1 MPTMP
6 SPSPP
11 TTSAVKLNRRPPLTT
26 LATRL
31 IVTTRS
37 RCGVFSA
44 TSRAPR
50 PSRPPRPPRP
60 SRPPSR
66 PPPSVLVP
74 DPEPRRCGPGMTVH
88 SFLELESSAASGVGQ
103 GCDATLVPVATA
115 VEDHFIDARG
125 LGPLGYER
133 TDLGR
138 DGLLVAVGAPDR
150 GVQRRGRGQRVT
162 LGVVDDLGRDVA

>member
-1 MPTMP
+1 MP
-6 SPSPP
+6 SPSPT

-74 DPEPRRCGPGMTVH
+74 DPEPRRCGPGITVH
-88 SFLELESSAASGVGQ
+88 FSFRIIGLELETGFAGGVSQGRNAA
-103 GCDATLVPVATA
+103 CVPVATA
-115 VEDHFIDARG
+115 VEDHLVDARG

-133 TDLGR
+133 T
-138 DGLLVAVGAPDR
+138 
-150 GVQRRGRGQRVT
+150 
-162 LGVVDDLGRDVA
+162 